1 MKKIIFSLVV
11 GCSSFITAYGQDVSV
26 GPEIGLNLYS
36 LTSMYNG
43 VKDNNGLRPGLKLG
57 GVVDIGITK
66 HFSFQPGIFY
76 SMKGSN
82 ERYSSSFTA
91 PDGVTTIH
99 DNSYDYRI
107 GYIEIPLNFQYNCKN
122 RGWGHLFFGAGPY
135 IAFALGGSVTN
146 NNSTT
151 VIDANGFATT
161 SGHTTTYEL
170 RVGNDAAR
178 DDIKTMD
185 AGLNFDLGY
194 MFTSGF
200 FMRGNLGVGL
210 ANIQPGG
217 DANNYMRNWGLGLS
231 LGYMF

>member
-1 MKKIIFSLVV
+1 MKKIVLLLLV
-11 GCSSFITAYGQDVSV
+11 GLSSFTTSYAQGVSF
-26 GPEIGLNLYS
+26 GPELGLNLYS
-36 LTSMYNG
+36 LSSAYNG
-43 VKDNNGLRPGLKLG
+43 TKDNNGLMAGLKIG
-57 GVVDIGITK
+57 GVVDVPIT
-66 HFSFQPGIFY
+66 HRVSFQPGLFY

-82 ERYSSSFTA
+82 ERYTSSVTA

-99 DNSYDYRI
+99 DNSYDYRL

-135 IAFALGGSVTN
+135 VAFALGGNVTN
-146 NNSTT
+146 DNSTT
-151 VIDANGFATT
+151 VIQPNGFSTT
-161 SGHTTTYEL
+161 SGHTTSYTL

-178 DDIKTMD
+178 DHVKGVD

-194 MFTSGF
+194 MFRSGF